1 MSCPA
6 CGEVFDSVYLVA
18 NTALVGLI
26 LEIKVVNAENES
38 HAAKIAKA
46 VIGKA
51 LADVAL
57 KTIDVALKEG

>member
-1 MSCPA
+1 M
-6 CGEVFDSVYLVA
+6 A

-51 LADVAL
+51 LADVPL